1 MYQALYR
8 KWRPQVFSDVVGQ
21 EHITSVLQY
30 QTENDKLSHAYI
42 FCGSRGTGKTTCAK
56 LLAKAANCLNLKNG
70 NPCNECEAC
79 RQINSG
85 TAVDVVELDA
95 ASNNRV
101 DEIRTLCDEVVYP
114 PAALKK
120 RVYIVD
126 EVHML
131 TMQAFNALLK
141 TLEEPPQHAV
151 FILATTELQKV
162 PATIMSRCQRFDFS
176 RIKFDKIVDRIMY
189 ICSEEG
195 ISMER
200 EAASVI
206 ANLSD
211 GAMRDALSLLES
223 CASKGGFITAE
234 YVINFLGLSNREQL
248 IELLYSC
255 AKQNTVRAI
264 AIVNELYEKNGDI
277 TSCFFELLSICRDVL
292 IVKNVASPMRFLS
305 ITDAEFDRL
314 NEIADFVSNDTI
326 NFFIDEL
333 KKFINS
339 PDVFGVNKKV
349 TAEITVI
356 KMTSPSSVV
365 TFDSLADRVSRLESV
380 LKNGV
385 IPVQDAVVQAKD
397 KPAKAAEPTVSPSVE
412 ISSTSDFEEP
422 EVPTTID
429 VSPVAPKPAST
440 TASNKEVFEHV
451 SDFVRK
457 YGEKEPIN
465 KFFMEAA
472 RILLKGTDLVVITDS
487 FGVSMLNS
495 QRSLDTALA
504 IAKELDPSIR
514 SVKVKESNGNEPTES
529 STNSDLDSL

>member
-21 EHITSVLQY
+21 DHITSVLQY
-30 QTENDKLSHAYI
+30 QTSNDKLSHAYI

-56 LLAKAANCLNLKNG
+56 LLAKAANCLNLQNG
-70 NPCNECEAC
+70 NPCNECDAC
-79 RQINSG
+79 RQINAG

-120 RVYIVD
+120 RVYILD

-131 TMQAFNALLK
+131 TIQAFNALLK

-176 RIKFDKIVDRIMY
+176 RIKFEKIVDRIMY

-248 IELLYSC
+248 IELLYAC

-277 TSCFFELLSICRDVL
+277 TSCMFELLSICRDVL
-292 IVKNVASPMRFLS
+292 VVKNVASPMRFLNV
-305 ITDAEFDRL
+305 TDTELERL
-314 NEIADFVSNDTI
+314 GEISDVISNDTL
-326 NFFIDEL
+326 NFYIDEL

-356 KMTSPSSVV
+356 KMTSPSSSVS
-365 TFDSLADRVSRLESV
+365 FDSLADRISRLEAA

-385 IPVQDAVVQAKD
+385 AVVSN
-397 KPAKAAEPTVSPSVE
+397 EES
-412 ISSTSDFEEP
+412 EP
-422 EVPTTID
+422 EKKARKETKKQEEADDKVPT
-429 VSPVAPKPAST
+429 APKKSA
-440 TASNKEVFEHV
+440 AGHSNKDVFEHI
-451 SDFVRK
+451 SAFVKK
-457 YGEKEPIN
+457 YGEKEPMN
-465 KFFMEAA
+465 KFFMDDSKIVL
-472 RILLKGTDLVVITDS
+472 RGTELVIMSNS
-487 FGVSMLNS
+487 FGVSMLS
-495 QRSLDTALA
+495 TPRSVETALA
-504 IAKELDPSIR
+504 IAKELNPEIA
-514 SVKVKESNGNEPTES
+514 SVKVIEADANEMVDTVG
-529 STNSDLDSL
+529 NSDLDSL

>member
-8 KWRPQVFSDVVGQ
+8 KWRPQTFSDVVGQ

-56 LLAKAANCLNLKNG
+56 LLAKAANCMNLKDG

-79 RQINSG
+79 REINAG

-95 ASNNRV
+95 ASNNGV
-101 DEIRTLCDEVVYP
+101 DDIRAICDEVVYP
-114 PAALKK
+114 PSSLKK

-131 TMQAFNALLK
+131 SMPAFNALLK
-141 TLEEPPQHAV
+141 TLEEPPQHAI

-162 PATIMSRCQRFDFS
+162 PPTIMSRCQRFDFS
-176 RIKFDKIVDRIMY
+176 RIKKEKIVDRLMH

-195 ISMER
+195 INMER
-200 EAASVI
+200 DAASVI

-234 YVINFLGLSNREQL
+234 YVINLLGLSNREQL

-264 AIVNELYEKNGDI
+264 SLLNELYEKNGDI
-277 TSCFFELLSICRDVL
+277 TSCFFELLTICRDSL
-292 IVKNVASPMRFLS
+292 IVKNVASPTRF
-305 ITDAEFDRL
+305 INCTDTELERL
-314 NEIADFVSNDTI
+314 NEIADSLSNDTL

-356 KMTSPSSVV
+356 KMTSPASVATV
-365 TFDSLADRVSRLESV
+365 DALSDRLSRLEAV
-380 LKNGV
+380 IEGGV
-385 IPVQDAVVQAKD
+385 TVAKLEQSKKAEKKAVK
-397 KPAKAAEPTVSPSVE
+397 AEPVS
-412 ISSTSDFEEP
+412 TEP
-422 EVPTTID
+422 KREKKE
-429 VSPVAPKPAST
+429 AP
-440 TASNKEVFEHV
+440 SNKDVFTQV
-451 SDFVRK
+451 NDFVRRF
-457 YGEKEPIN
+457 GEREPMN
-465 KFFMEAA
+465 KFFMETAK
-472 RILLKGTDLVVITDS
+472 IISKGTELIIITDT
-487 FGVSMLNS
+487 FGVSMLNAPNPL
-495 QRSLDTALA
+495 QTALSVA
-504 IAKELDPSIR
+504 QELDSSIT
-514 SVKVKESNGNEPTES
+514 SVRIVDNAND
-529 STNSDLDSL
+529 STQSEALNSDLDTL